1 MDDNEQEHDK
11 SVMIALLPTSSEWC
25 HIELPHMTLVFCGK
39 VTDHDDNPLAFNE
52 MCKDACTIAMLGRP
66 PTLQVT
72 TREKFGNWG
81 DGEVDVFRLRNTPE
95 LQAMRNIVEKWD
107 ASEFPFN
114 PHVTIGPVG
123 SSVPEPPR
131 YITFRRI
138 GVFWG
143 RDQELTFNMG
153 P

>member
-1 MDDNEQEHDK
+1 MDDNEQEHDE
-11 SVMIALLPTSSEWC
+11 SIMIALLPTSSEWC
-25 HIELPHMTLVFCGK
+25 HIALPHLTLVFCGK
-39 VTDHDDNPLAFNE
+39 ISFYEKNPLAFND

-66 PTLQVT
+66 LTLPVT

-81 DGEVDVFRLRNTPE
+81 DGEVDVFRLGLTPE
-95 LQAMRNIVEKWD
+95 LKAMRNIVEQWTQ
-107 ASEFPFN
+107 SEFDFN

-123 SSVPEPPR
+123 SPVPDPPK
-131 YITFRRI
+131 YISFRRI

-143 RDQELTFNMG
+143 RKQELTFNMG